1 MFKIHNKFSKIIDR
15 DYKKNNFLFIL
26 FLLVTSILEIL
37 SISLIFPSLTLIL
50 ETDKLKDLQFI
61 NLYFPEIYQIS
72 KINLLIYFIILF
84 ALLNFIKS
92 CFLIFFTFW
101 RNNLVTKYEN
111 KIGLNLYKKY
121 LRLPYI
127 DYILSNSAIFSKN
140 IVVETRKA
148 RQSYDSY
155 MKLINEIII
164 ISSITLV
171 LIIYEPYISFIVI
184 SFFGLVGLTMLFS
197 LKPKLINIG
206 KKQVLFAEKL
216 FQSLN
221 EGFGLFKEIK
231 IRENYNFF
239 IKKFNLNYYGVLHS
253 LKLNAIISESVKIS
267 LEFITI
273 LFFCGIIFFLSLQ
286 LSDLKT
292 LLPTL
297 SLFGAAAYRFIPALS
312 RLISYNQVIQSNQYA
327 LNTISKDFSKSKKKH
342 FSKKDNSFI
351 NFKNNI
357 EFINVSFKYKK
368 SKDYIIK
375 NLSFKINKLDFIC
388 LSGESGEG
396 KTTLI
401 DLIAGILEPTKGK
414 ILADGKKINLKKNWK
429 RNIGYI
435 PQNIYLFDETIK
447 KNIILED
454 IYKKNNL
461 DKTLKLSY
469 LEGLVKKRGLN
480 YKVGEKGSRLSGGQ
494 AQRIGI
500 ARSLYNFP
508 SLLICDEISSSL
520 DKTNENKIINTLK
533 SLKNKLTVICITHNP
548 NAFKFSFVKKYALI
562 RDKKGNSQLIKIFK

>member
-1 MFKIHNKFSKIIDR
+1 MFKIHNKFSKIIDN

-26 FLLVTSILEIL
+26 FLLVTSFLEIL
-37 SISLIFPSLTLIL
+37 SISIIFPSLTLIL
-50 ETDKLKDLQFI
+50 ETDKLKDLKFI
-61 NLYFPEIYQIS
+61 NSYFPEIYQIS
-72 KINLLIYFIILF
+72 KINLLIYFIVFF
-84 ALLNFIKS
+84 AFLNFIKS

-101 RNNLVTKYEN
+101 RNNLVTSYEN

-127 DYILSNSAIFSKN
+127 DFILSNSAIFSKN

-148 RQSYDSY
+148 RQSYDAF
-155 MKLINEIII
+155 MKLINEIIV

-184 SFFGLVGLTMLFS
+184 LFFGLVGLTMLS
-197 LKPKLINIG
+197 LLKPKLINIG

-216 FQSLN
+216 FQNLN

-239 IKKFNLNYYGVLHS
+239 IQKFNSNFYGVLHS
-253 LKLNAIISESVKIS
+253 MKLKAIISESVKIS

-273 LFFCGIIFFLSLQ
+273 LFFCVIIFILSLQ

-292 LLPTL
+292 LIPTL

-312 RLISYNQVIQSNQYA
+312 RIISYNQLIQSNQYA
-327 LNTISKDFSKSKKKH
+327 FNTILKDFSTLENKY
-342 FSKKDNSFI
+342 FEKKDVYFT

-357 EFINVSFKYKK
+357 EFINVYFKYKE
-368 SKDYIIK
+368 SSDYIIK

-388 LSGESGEG
+388 LLGKSGEG

-414 ILADGKKINLKKNWK
+414 ILADGKKINLNKNWK

-447 KNIILED
+447 KNIILD
-454 IYKKNNL
+454 DFYKKINL
-461 DKTLKLSY
+461 DKALKLSY
-469 LEGLVKKRGLN
+469 LENLVKTKGLN

-494 AQRIGI
+494 AQRVGI

-520 DKTNENKIINTLK
+520 DKVNENKIINSLK
-533 SLKNKLTVICITHNP
+533 FLKNKLTVICVTHNP
-548 NAFKFSFVKKYALI
+548 NAFKFSFVKKYTLI
-562 RDKKGNSQLIKIFK
+562 RDKEGNSKLVKIY